1 MTIYSPGNSK
11 YEGGSFWPINNP
23 DIISY
28 DAEVDEKEK
37 AKLGE
42 CYTIQV
48 KSSQKE
54 GSLFKK
60 HFLLFR
66 KFQGLFGKGES
77 VFLKESCHK
86 SLPD

>member
-1 MTIYSPGNSK
+1 MP
-11 YEGGSFWPINNP
+11 P
-23 DIISY
+23 
-28 DAEVDEKEK
+28 
-37 AKLGE
+37 
-42 CYTIQV
+42 TIQV